1 MTAHKW
7 HKELMAVAEAS
18 KTSSEP
24 WTVLQTRKSCG
35 EFVASGFPQ
44 WVNCYSAED
53 LYNLFNVDSIFEF
66 RIKPRTI
73 LINGIEVNEPLRV
86 KPEMGQRYYIAAPA
100 YSCGEGIVLTE
111 TWHDKRYDNFFFNNG
126 RIHLKEEDA
135 RAHVEADY
143 AGSRPRG

>member
-1 MTAHKW
+1 MAAHKW
-7 HKELMAVAEAS
+7 YDCLMAVAEAA

-24 WTVLQTRKSCG
+24 WTVLQYRFKEDVDKSSSWYGCV
-35 EFVASGFPQ
+35 VAA
-44 WVNCYSAED
+44 YID
-53 LYNLFNVDSIFEF
+53 LIRADNPNIEF

-86 KPEMGQRYYIAAPA
+86 KPDMGQRYYIAAPA

-143 AGSRPRG
+143 CGSRMK